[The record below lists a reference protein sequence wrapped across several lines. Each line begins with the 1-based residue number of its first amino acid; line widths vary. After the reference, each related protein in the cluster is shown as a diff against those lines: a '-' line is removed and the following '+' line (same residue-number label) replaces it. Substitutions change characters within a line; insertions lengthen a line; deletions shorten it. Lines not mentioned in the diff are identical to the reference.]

1 MKPILT
7 TQDVL
12 SPLPRLLVEPI
23 VRAALL
29 EDLGRAGDIT
39 TNAVIP
45 ADARLRGAIVA
56 REPGVVAG
64 VDAAVLAFT
73 LIDPAI
79 TVAVERPDGSQVERG
94 EAVLRLEGPAR
105 SILSAERVALNLI
118 CRLSGIA
125 TATAALVD
133 AVRPHGHARIVCTRK
148 TTPGLR
154 SLEKHAVRAG
164 GGANHRFGLDDAVL
178 IKDNHIAI
186 AGGVRPA
193 LERARAAVGHL
204 VKIEIEVDTLDQ
216 LDEVLEVGTDA
227 ILLDNMSPDT
237 LSEAVRRVNK
247 QAITEASGRVT
258 VATAPAIAATGV
270 DLISAG
276 WITHSAP
283 ILDLGLDVA

>member
-12 SPLPRLLVEPI
+12 SPLPHLLVEPI

-204 VKIEIEVDTLDQ
+204 VKIEIEVDTLGQ